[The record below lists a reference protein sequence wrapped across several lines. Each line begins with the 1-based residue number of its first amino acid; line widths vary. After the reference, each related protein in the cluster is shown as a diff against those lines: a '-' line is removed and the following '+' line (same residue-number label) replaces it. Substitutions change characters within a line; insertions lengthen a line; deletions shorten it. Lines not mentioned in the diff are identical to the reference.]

1 MTNQLNITVGS
12 DVILNVTLVHEEE
25 VLIPSLIDN
34 LEANLISGLGKRTVL
49 ETGLGADYITI
60 AIPWVEGRLAGC
72 YSLEVKGSING
83 LSWAAIGKGLILY
96 TNATEAGADSVTVEA
111 DAYDV
116 TMEAGYHYTDSPIAA
131 VHVSVDDEYGT
142 PSADVTYRQ
151 RVLGLDFHNLRGN
164 GITEIDVDEQVGDE
178 AVNTITIKTDKDPEG
193 TELQVRNGSRGNG
206 IASSSEELSPEDG
219 GTNTFTFVDDD
230 GTEHELHTKNGTKGI
245 KGDSVLVGQG
255 DLPLV
260 HELGQS
266 YEKAMSQKGVTDAFG
281 ELSVATSDESDLD
294 IADEDGYSIVRFQNG
309 HIKTKNFDSEHIE
322 IDDAAMTEASI
333 ESSDLDIVDE
343 NDYSIVRFQNG
354 HIKTKNFDSETLNLN
369 TFDSSSKSI
378 IATEETLEDGD
389 SMSITNPDIK
399 THYMLSF
406 TASLETM
413 GNLSILVGSANVYSK
428 GRVDVTPTEIV
439 TYDWGT
445 WDTHTYQHGLTFE
458 DNISIA
464 IKVKG
469 VRKADLIIMT
479 SNGEN
484 VYTKEIP
491 WEGCSSGCTISNTGG
506 SYEDCTFTANY
517 YGVLKDVWFFGDSY
531 LDRWARI
538 LEIMGFSNYL
548 LDGFSG
554 RASAAALTSFQKD
567 VLIGKPKVVVWMMG
581 MNDADS
587 GSVNSAWKT
596 AFDSVAAYCNANDI
610 EFICC
615 TIPNVPSINH
625 TYKNAYINNS
635 GVRVIDIAAELG
647 ATEANSTWYPGLLG
661 TDNVHPTDSGAMRI
675 ALALLSNLACL
686 TK

>member
-1 MTNQLNITVGS
+1 MNCNRNQLNITRGS

-25 VLIPSLIDN
+25 VINPALIDG
-34 LEANLISGLGKRTVL
+34 LEVNLISGLGSRIPLTA
-49 ETGLGADYITI
+49 TQAADYIVVN
-60 AIPWVEGRLAGC
+60 IPWSVVQRVSI
-72 YSLEVKGSING
+72 YSLEIKGTING
-83 LSWAAIGKGLILY
+83 LQWCSVGKGLLRY
-96 TNATEAGADSVTVEA
+96 TNATEVGADSVTVEA

-116 TMEAGYHYTDSPIAA
+116 TMEAGYHYSDSPIAA

-230 GTEHELHTKNGTKGI
+230 GTEHELHTKNGTKGT
-245 KGDSVLVGQG
+245 KGDSVIVGQG

-281 ELSVATSDESDLD
+281 ELSVATLDESDLD

-309 HIKTKNFDSEHIE
+309 HIKTKNFDSEHIG
-322 IDDAAMTEASI
+322 IDEASI

-389 SMSITNPDIK
+389 SMAITNPDIK

-406 TASLETM
+406 TATLETM
-413 GNLSILVGSANVYSK
+413 GTLSILVGSANVYSK

-445 WDTHTYQHGLTFE
+445 LDTHTYQHGLTFE

-479 SNGEN
+479 GNGEN

-506 SYEDCTFTANY
+506 SYEDCAFIANY
-517 YGVLKDVWFFGDSY
+517 YGLLKDVWFFGDSY

-538 LEIMGFSNYL
+538 LESMGFCNFL

-554 RASAAALTSFQKD
+554 RASAAALSSFQKD
-567 VLIGKPKVVVWMMG
+567 ILIGKPKVVVWMMG

-587 GSVNSAWKT
+587 GSVNSTWKT
-596 AFDSVAAYCNANDI
+596 AFETVAAYCNANDI
-610 EFICC
+610 GFICC

-675 ALALLSNLACL
+675 ALALLRNIACI